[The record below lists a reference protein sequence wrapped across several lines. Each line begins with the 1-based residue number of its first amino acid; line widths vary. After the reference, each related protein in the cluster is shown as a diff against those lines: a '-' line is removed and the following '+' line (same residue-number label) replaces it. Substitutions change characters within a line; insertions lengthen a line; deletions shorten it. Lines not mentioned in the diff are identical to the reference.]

1 MINQIIKFSLHNRI
15 VILIAYLLLVAYGVM
30 AVRSM
35 TIDVFPDLNRPQV
48 VLIVEAGGMSPAEL
62 EQQVIIP
69 LENVINGATS
79 VSKVFSNANIGYGII
94 KVEFDWDI
102 DIYVARQIITEKM
115 TQVINELP
123 GNIKIAMGPV
133 SSIMGEILMVGIS
146 SPDGSANQM
155 ELRDLADWNLRKRL
169 QAVPGVSQVS
179 VIGGDVKEYQVI
191 VDTNKLRLN
200 NVSLNVVRQ
209 ALQAS
214 GANTNGGFIFNGYTE
229 KLVRN
234 IGRPQTVEDIEM
246 SVLPISQGSTAP
258 ALTIGKVGQV
268 VAAPMISKRGDA
280 SINGIDGVILSISK
294 QPNVDTIELT
304 KKLEAEISDIKKT
317 LPKGVTLTDNLFR
330 QANFIENSVNN
341 IKSAMY
347 EGAILITAILFL
359 FLLNFRTTVIT
370 LIVIPMS
377 LIMTAIVFKAFGLSI
392 NTMTLGGLAMAMGSL
407 VDDAIVAVTNIF
419 KKLKEN
425 RQHEVKQKNVTIVY
439 EAVKEVVN
447 PIFFSTVLLFLV
459 FIPLFSL
466 SGIEGKIFTPL
477 ALAFILATVA
487 STVIAITLTPV
498 MGYYFIPSLKVLDR
512 KDSYVVRILK
522 AIHHRI
528 LTLCFKARKTTLIT
542 VTALFALSLFAML
555 NFGNEFLP
563 AFNEGSF
570 NVSISMAPGTTLEES
585 SRIRNIAQR
594 QVMEIEEVEVVSGRS
609 GRSDVDEHALGVN
622 TTELEIALKK
632 DISRSTQEVAED
644 IRQKLNLPGVFINV
658 GQPISHRIDFIISGI
673 RSQVAVKIFGYNL
686 DKLQSLA
693 ADVQNVMSSVP
704 GITDLSIEQQIKIPE
719 IHVEINRRKAH
730 QYGVMIGNVSQDIES
745 ALAGEK
751 IADIIEN
758 DRFYNLVLRIDDK
771 QKASLKDIGSIPVE
785 TINGYVV
792 PLKAIAEI
800 RDSKGPNQ
808 VSRENGKRRIVVQAN
823 IKDRDLK
830 SVVEEIQREL
840 AEHITLPEDYFISF
854 DGQFETQAKATRDIT
869 ILGFLSMIL
878 IFAGLYMNFHSVN
891 IALQLFIIIPLSVM
905 GAVAGVM
912 FTSQVI
918 SIATIVGFITLTGI
932 AIRNGI
938 LLLELYQAQNKHLS
952 VKEIIQLTGD
962 RLTPV
967 MMTTITSI
975 LGFIPLIIDG
985 NSAGKEILYPAAIVI
1000 TTGLISSTI
1009 LNLLITPVVY
1019 YIWGNK
1025 KR

>member
-1 MINQIIKFSLHNRI
+1 MINRIIKFSLKNRI
-15 VILIAYLLLVAYGVM
+15 VILIAYLLLIAYGTI

-35 TIDVFPDLNRPQV
+35 SVDVFPDLNRPQV
-48 VLIVEAGGMSPAEL
+48 ALIIEAGGMSPAEI
-62 EQQVIIP
+62 EKQVIIP

-79 VSKVFSNANIGYGII
+79 VSKIYSNANIGYGIV
-94 KVEFDWDI
+94 KVEFEWDV
-102 DIYVARQIITEKM
+102 DIYIARQIVTEKI
-115 TQVINELP
+115 TQAAAELP
-123 GNIKIAMGPV
+123 ANVKIAMGPI
-133 SSIMGEILMVGIS
+133 SSIMGEILMIGIS
-146 SPDGSANQM
+146 SPDNTVGPT
-155 ELRDLADWNLRKRL
+155 ELRDLADWNLKKRL
-169 QAVPGVSQVS
+169 QAVSGVSQVS

-191 VDTNKLRLN
+191 VDTGKLRLN
-200 NVSLNVVRQ
+200 NVSLNTVRQ
-209 ALQAS
+209 ALQSS
-214 GANTNGGFIFNGYTE
+214 GSNTNGGFIFGGYTE

-246 SVLPISQGSTAP
+246 SVLPINQGTSAP
-258 ALTIGKVGQV
+258 ALTIGNIAKVV
-268 VAAPMISKRGDA
+268 TAPMINKRGDA
-280 SINGIDGVILSISK
+280 AVNAVDGVILSISK
-294 QPNVDTIELT
+294 QPNIDTIELT
-304 KKLEAEISDIKKT
+304 QKLEAEVQDIKKT
-317 LPKGVTLTDNLFR
+317 LPKGVVLTESLFR

-341 IKSAMY
+341 IKTAMF
-347 EGAILITAILFL
+347 EGAFLITVILFL
-359 FLLNFRTTVIT
+359 FLLNFRTTLIT

-407 VDDAIVAVTNIF
+407 VDDAIVAVANIF

-425 RQHEVKQKNVTIVY
+425 KQNDLRQKNSTVVY

-447 PIFFSTVLLFLV
+447 PIFFSTVLLFFV
-459 FIPLFSL
+459 FIPLFAL

-487 STVIAITLTPV
+487 STIIAVTLTPV
-498 MGYYFIPSLKVLDR
+498 MGYYLIPTLKVLDK
-512 KDSYVVRILK
+512 KDSYIVRSLK
-522 AIHHRI
+522 AVHAK
-528 LTLCFKARKTTLIT
+528 LLSLCFKAQKTTLLT
-542 VTALFALSLFAML
+542 VLGLFGLSIAAML

-570 NVSISMAPGTTLEES
+570 NVSLTMAPGTTLEES
-585 SRIRNIAQR
+585 ARIRNLAQR
-594 QVMEIEEVEVVSGRS
+594 KVMEIEEVAVVSGRS

-632 DISRSTQEVAED
+632 GISHSTQQVAQD
-644 IRQKLNLPGVFINV
+644 IREKLNFPGVFINV

-673 RSQVAVKIFGYNL
+673 RSQIAVKIFGYDL

-693 ADVQNVMSSVP
+693 TEAQSIMAEIP

-719 IHVEINRRKAH
+719 VKVEINREKAK
-730 QYGVMIGNVSQDIES
+730 QYGVMVGDISRDIET
-745 ALAGEK
+745 ALAGETV
-751 IADIIEN
+751 ANIIED
-758 DRFYNLVLRIDDK
+758 DRFYDVVLRIDDR
-771 QKASLKDIGSIPVE
+771 QKASLKDIGNIPVE
-785 TINGYVV
+785 TVNGYVV

-800 RDSKGPNQ
+800 KDTQGPNQ
-808 VSRENGKRRIVVQAN
+808 ISRENGKRRIVVQAN

-830 SVVEEIQREL
+830 SVVEQIQQQFSKRL
-840 AEHITLPEDYFISF
+840 TLPEEYFISF
-854 DGQFETQAKATRDIT
+854 DGQFETQAKAARDIA

-878 IFAGLYMNFHSVN
+878 IFSGLYMNFHSVN
-891 IALQLFIIIPLSVM
+891 LALQLFIIIPLSVM

-918 SIATIVGFITLTGI
+918 SLATIVGFITLTGI

-938 LLLELYQAQNKHLS
+938 LLLELYQAQDRHLS
-952 VKEIIQLTGD
+952 AKDLIYLTGE

-975 LGFIPLIIDG
+975 LGFVPLIIDG
-985 NSAGKEILYPAAIVI
+985 NTAGKEILYPAAVVI

-1009 LNLLITPVVY
+1009 LNLLITPIIY
-1019 YIWGNK
+1019 YLWGNK
-1025 KR
+1025 K